1 MRTTNRFVPN
11 AAFSLL
17 EIAVILVVAGA
28 VIATTLT
35 FGGNL
40 IEDRTRTANADR
52 TELLNEALRSFY
64 ALNNRLPCPANEQL
78 SPGDANYG
86 VEQFN
91 GTNCDFDIFGT
102 ADADAGAIPV
112 RTLGLP
118 DEMMI
123 DEYNNLFTYVV
134 DTEMVN
140 TSTAPFAVGSI
151 TIDDATVETPSNEY
165 VTENALYF
173 IASHGPGG
181 VGAVSKD
188 NPATAR
194 DCTGSGR
201 DSENCNSGDNI
212 FVQTRFNDGDVAA
225 DNFDDVAHWGSH
237 ETLLTATANTI
248 ADDCED
254 GNNTLMRVSA
264 TNAGQTCDNGTW
276 SDNDICD
283 GDNPNAI
290 YYDGTQIRYCSGA
303 SFADCTANLNWSVGA
318 NSCSGGSAPPNTHH
332 GETVSAIDSLAD
344 PNTGAATLR
353 CNNGSWVAESAS
365 CVPAAPPA
373 DCTGTPCGTI
383 AHGATCTAYQNS
395 TEPFGGSCTSETRT
409 CTNGALS
416 GSYTNASCTV
426 SGGANCTGTP
436 CGTIAHGATCTAYQ
450 NSTEPFGGSCTSET
464 RTCTN
469 GALSGSYTNASCTV
483 SGGANCTGT
492 PCGTIAHGATCTAY
506 QNSTE
511 PFGGSCTS
519 ETRTCTNGALS
530 GSYTNA
536 SCTVSGGANC
546 TGTPCGTIAHGATC
560 TAYQNSTEPFGGSCT
575 SETRTC
581 TNGALSGSYTNA
593 SCSVSSPASCSSPCG
608 TIAHGATCTAY
619 LNSSEPYGGSCSS
632 ETRTCNNGVLSG
644 SYTHTSCSVN
654 PAAGCSSPCGA
665 IPHGGSCTAYDVP
678 YTSFPVSCLSES
690 RVCNN
695 GSLSGSYTNVAC
707 IGSFGAGADC
717 TGTTG
722 SWTVGGKT
730 CYGTLPNTASGEFRS
745 VSDGIGPNTGSAS
758 FSCTNGT
765 WSAPYSTVCN

>member
-469 GALSGSYTNASCTV
+469 GALSGSYTHASCT
-483 SGGANCTGT
+483 
-492 PCGTIAHGATCTAY
+492 
-506 QNSTE
+506 
-511 PFGGSCTS
+511 
-519 ETRTCTNGALS
+519 
-530 GSYTNA
+530 
-536 SCTVSGGANC
+536 
-546 TGTPCGTIAHGATC
+546 
-560 TAYQNSTEPFGGSCT
+560 
-575 SETRTC
+575 
-581 TNGALSGSYTNA
+581 
-593 SCSVSSPASCSSPCG
+593 VSSPASCSSPCG